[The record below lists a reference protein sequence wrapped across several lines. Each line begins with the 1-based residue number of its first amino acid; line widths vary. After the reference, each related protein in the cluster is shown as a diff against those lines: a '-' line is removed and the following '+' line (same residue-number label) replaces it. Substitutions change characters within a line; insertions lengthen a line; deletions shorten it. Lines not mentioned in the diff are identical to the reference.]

1 MPGSGPPVSPLLVSF
16 CNLTISACQCYGR
29 ASGCVY
35 DPDVDEQNLSIDV
48 HGYYSGGGVCQ
59 YCQVRFY
66 RRIL

>member
-1 MPGSGPPVSPLLVSF
+1 MLISI

-29 ASGCVY
+29 ASGCIY
-35 DPDVDEQNLSIDV
+35 DADVDEQNLSIDV